1 MVTEDPQPALLGL
14 GFAITWGFGLTGD
27 SRPEFSCVA
36 YVVQAFEALRYA
48 CAYVAQAFRPARAP
62 KSRPKGLRYERRA
75 EVGTEPK
82 VPACDHR
89 TGGEGRCEP
98 FSRSLRLLISDGSK
112 TLGAVQRPVRR
123 TCPPKPWRRRKP
135 DATGDPA
142 HFIHSCQEVL

>member
-75 EVGTEPK
+75 EVGTSRK
-82 VPACDHR
+82 YRPAI
-89 TGGEGRCEP
+89 TELGERAGVSLFRGRCG
-98 FSRSLRLLISDGSK
+98 F
-112 TLGAVQRPVRR
+112 
-123 TCPPKPWRRRKP
+123 
-135 DATGDPA
+135 
-142 HFIHSCQEVL
+142 